1 MQFAAIWTSPL
12 CSLSVEKTITCIFP
26 TQVTPKS
33 GKKKEK
39 AAGEDTPKSSR
50 KRKEKAEKSSSGEK
64 STPKSAKAAADA
76 PVNERSSIKTLIG
89 NIPVKRRIK
98 PVAVAESAAT
108 PDDDDVEIVKEV
120 TKATEEGVA
129 KAKEVGQEKEKAA
142 VASIKSFFSTIPV
155 KRKKEETP
163 DVTNGGVPAAGKG
176 EASEETA
183 AAAGGPADGEQAS

>member
-120 TKATEEGVA
+120 TKATEGVA